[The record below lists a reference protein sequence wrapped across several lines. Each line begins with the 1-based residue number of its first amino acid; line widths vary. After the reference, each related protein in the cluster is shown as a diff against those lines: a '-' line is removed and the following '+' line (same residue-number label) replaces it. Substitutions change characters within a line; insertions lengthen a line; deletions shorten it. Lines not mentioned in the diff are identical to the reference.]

1 MLTVNIHEAKT
12 QFSKL
17 IARVEAGE
25 EIVIARDGAPVA
37 RLVAIRQPL
46 SKRISGRDRD
56 LFTVPE
62 DFDAPLPESILEE
75 FES

>member
-62 DFDAPLPESILEE
+62 DFDAPLPEGILEE

>member
-1 MLTVNIHEAKT
+1 MRSVNMHEAKT

-25 EIVIARDGAPVA
+25 EIVIARDGQPVA
-37 RLVAIRQPL
+37 RVVAFRAPL
-46 SKRISGRDRD
+46 QKRTPGRDRG
-56 LFTVPE
+56 LFSVP
-62 DFDAPLPESILEE
+62 DDVDAPLPAEVVAG